1 MTGNKHATLLCLVRN
16 VERADAS
23 DLVDCTVIGLGL
35 NLTQPDLMAQLMGNE
50 RGFSVSDFKSQ
61 AVCEREL
68 DSIADI
74 QRGQREKMCI
84 RDRAFSRPY

>member
-61 AVCEREL
+61 ALCEREL

-74 QRGQREKMCI
+74 QRGQR
-84 RDRAFSRPY
+84 AL